1 MMSSKE
7 AELDQTRYLLEVA
20 EQARNDVRNS
30 LLESAENLKSNTE
43 KEKTAKKLIIEES
56 KKLSECNETL
66 NEKHEI
72 GVTFWIE

>member
-56 KKLSECNETL
+56 KELSECNETL